1 MDAFDAEQRSQWKLD
16 IISVGLI
23 KGQVWKTLPFT
34 AMGKCVDSFSSC
46 STPRSAMHLHHNR
59 HHCIDY
65 AAHNTQQPSITL
77 FDTGVLCCLLII
89 GFMWTVK
96 LILAGVHKLYHRDS
110 TTKYYS
116 SLILRGKQLKA
127 LQ

>member
-1 MDAFDAEQRSQWKLD
+1 MDAFDAEQRSQWKLN

-77 FDTGVLCCLLII
+77 FDTGVLCVFAHYWIYVDGKINTRACINYI
-89 GFMWTVK
+89 
-96 LILAGVHKLYHRDS
+96 RDS